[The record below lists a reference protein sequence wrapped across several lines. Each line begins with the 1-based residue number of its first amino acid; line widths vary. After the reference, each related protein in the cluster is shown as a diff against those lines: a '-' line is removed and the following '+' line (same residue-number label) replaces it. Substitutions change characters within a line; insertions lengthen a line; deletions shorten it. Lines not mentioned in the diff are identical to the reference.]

1 MPLFQGSRKIFPTTR
16 VGEVGYN
23 TLMDMFTGPGLWG
36 SLLIAFGALLTL
48 SILGTAI
55 YLAATAQARARRGM
69 ELLVED
75 RARAEER
82 LHDAESIGKVGSFL
96 WDFQDPS
103 RSYWS
108 DEMYE
113 LFGLI
118 KRKKMPSID
127 SLEPYIHEADRERFR
142 GAWQRATTLPGAFS
156 FTVRTVSP
164 QGQVRNLNVEGRSV
178 VVDHVTR
185 SVHGVA
191 HDVTK
196 EMEVDRAKSEFV
208 SLASHQLKT
217 PLTSIKWLSEML
229 VAEGAEPLTKKQEE
243 YIKNIRS
250 SARQMVEMVNDLLNM
265 SRIELG
271 TLAMTLSDFN
281 INTLIHDVM
290 REQEHAA
297 LQRKVTVNLVSDPNL
312 PTMHADEKLVRMML
326 QNLLSNAI
334 KYSRE
339 GGSVD
344 YTLSLLSVP
353 HDTIYLT
360 VKDSGI
366 GIPESEREKV
376 FQRLYRATNAQKLVP
391 DGTGLGLYVIKIVL
405 ARAGGSIT
413 FESEEGKGTTFFVSM
428 PVVWKSGEKPA

>member
-1 MPLFQGSRKIFPTTR
+1 MVFAG
-16 VGEVGYN
+16 
-23 TLMDMFTGPGLWG
+23 M
-36 SLLIAFGALLTL
+36 LLLVALV
-48 SILGTAI
+48 AAV
-55 YLAATAQARARRGM
+55 YLAVTAKARAEKGM
-69 ELLVED
+69 ELLVDD
-75 RARAEER
+75 RKRAEER
-82 LHDAESIGKVGSFL
+82 LHEAEEIGKVGSFL
-96 WDFQDPS
+96 WDFEDPT

-108 DEMYE
+108 DEMYT
-113 LFGLI
+113 LFGLMPR
-118 KRKKMPSID
+118 RKIPAID
-127 SLEPYIHEADRERFR
+127 SLEPYIHEGDRERFK
-142 GAWQRATTLPGAFS
+142 GAWQRATTQPGEFT

-164 QGQVRNLNVEGRSV
+164 QGQVRNLNIEGRSA
-178 VVDHVTR
+178 VVDHKTR
-185 SVHGVA
+185 SVRGVA

-229 VAEGAEPLTKKQEE
+229 VAEGAEPLTSKQEE
-243 YIKNIRS
+243 YVKNIKS
-250 SARQMVEMVNDLLNM
+250 SARQMVELVNDLLNM

-271 TLAMTLSDFN
+271 TLAITLSDFN
-281 INTLIHDVM
+281 IDTLVRDVA

-297 LQRKVTVNLVSDPNL
+297 AQRKITVNLTSDPSF
-312 PTMHADEKLVRMML
+312 PTLHADEKLVRMML

-339 GGSVD
+339 GGTVD
-344 YTLSLLSVP
+344 YILSLVSVP
-353 HDTIYLT
+353 KDTIYLT

-366 GIPESEREKV
+366 GIPESERDKV
-376 FQRLYRATNAQKLVP
+376 FQRLYRASNAQKLVP

>member
-1 MPLFQGSRKIFPTTR
+1 MLGNPTFW
-16 VGEVGYN
+16 G
-23 TLMDMFTGPGLWG
+23 TLILVF
-36 SLLIAFGALLTL
+36 AGALLVGVAL
-48 SILGTAI
+48 IAI
-55 YLAATAQARARRGM
+55 YFAVTAKARAQKGV

-82 LHDAESIGKVGSFL
+82 LHEAEEIGRVGSFL
-96 WDFQDPS
+96 WDFQDPT

-108 DEMYE
+108 DEMYA
-113 LFGLI
+113 LFGLV
-118 KRKKMPSID
+118 KRRKMPPID
-127 SLEPYIHEADRERFR
+127 SLEPYIHEGDRERFK
-142 GAWQRATTLPGAFS
+142 GAWQRATTQPGAFS

-164 QGQVRNLNVEGRSV
+164 QGQVRNLNVEGRSA

-185 SVHGVA
+185 SVQGVA

-229 VAEGAEPLTKKQEE
+229 VAEGAEPLTPKQEE
-243 YIKNIRS
+243 YIKNIKS

-281 INTLIHDVM
+281 IDTLVRDVA

-297 LQRKVTVNLVSDPNL
+297 LQRKVTVNLVSDPHF

-339 GGSVD
+339 GGTVD
-344 YTLSLLSVP
+344 YTLSLVSVP
-353 HDTIYLT
+353 HDSIYIT

-376 FQRLYRATNAQKLVP
+376 FQRLYRASNAQKLVP

-405 ARAGGSIT
+405 ARAGGNIT
-413 FESEEGKGTTFFVSM
+413 FESEEGKGTTFFVSL
-428 PVVWKSGEKPA
+428 PVVWKGGEKAA

>member
-1 MPLFQGSRKIFPTTR
+1 MDVLGNPAFWG
-16 VGEVGYN
+16 N
-23 TLMDMFTGPGLWG
+23 TIVVF
-36 SLLIAFGALLTL
+36 AGALLVGAL
-48 SILGTAI
+48 VLAI
-55 YLAATAQARARRGM
+55 YFAVTAKARAEKGM
-69 ELLVED
+69 ELLVDE
-75 RARAEER
+75 RKRAEER
-82 LHDAESIGKVGSFL
+82 LQEAEEIGKVGSFL
-96 WDFQDPS
+96 WDFQDDT

-108 DEMYE
+108 LEMYE
-113 LFGLI
+113 LFGLVQ
-118 KRKKMPSID
+118 RKKIPPID
-127 SLEPYIHEADRERFR
+127 SLEPYIHEGDRERFKD
-142 GAWQRATTLPGAFS
+142 AWRRATTQPGDFS
-156 FTVRTVSP
+156 FTVRTVSSR
-164 QGQVRNLNVEGRSV
+164 GQVRNLNIEGRSA
-178 VVDHVTR
+178 VVDHMTR
-185 SVHGVA
+185 SVRGVA

-243 YIKNIRS
+243 YIRNIKS

-281 INTLIHDVM
+281 IDTLVRDVA

-297 LQRKVTVNLVSDPNL
+297 MQKKVTVNLVSDSKFPM
-312 PTMHADEKLVRMML
+312 MHADEKLVRMML

-344 YTLSLLSVP
+344 YTLSLVSVP
-353 HDTIYLT
+353 HDSIYIT

-366 GIPESEREKV
+366 GIPEGEREKV

-405 ARAGGSIT
+405 ARAGGNIT

-428 PVVWKSGEKPA
+428 PVVWKGGEKAV

>member
-1 MPLFQGSRKIFPTTR
+1 MNLLLDTALWSSLIFVFVAVIL
-16 VGEVGYN
+16 VGAAV
-23 TLMDMFTGPGLWG
+23 
-36 SLLIAFGALLTL
+36 
-48 SILGTAI
+48 TAV
-55 YLAATAQARARRGM
+55 YFAVTAKARAEKGM
-69 ELLVED
+69 ELLVDE
-75 RARAEER
+75 RKRAEER
-82 LHDAESIGKVGSFL
+82 LREAEEMGKVGSFL
-96 WDFQDPS
+96 WDFQDPT

-108 DEMYE
+108 DEMYA
-113 LFGLI
+113 LFGLM
-118 KRKKMPSID
+118 KRRKLPTVD
-127 SLEPYIHEADRERFR
+127 SLEPYIHEGDRERFN
-142 GAWQRATTLPGAFS
+142 GAWHRATTQPGVFS

-185 SVHGVA
+185 SVQGVA

-229 VAEGAEPLTKKQEE
+229 VAEGAEPLTPKQEE
-243 YIKNIRS
+243 YIKNIKS

-281 INTLIHDVM
+281 IDTLMRDVA
-290 REQEHAA
+290 REQQHAA
-297 LQRKVTVNLVSDPNL
+297 LQRKVTVNLVSDPKF

-339 GGSVD
+339 GGAVD
-344 YTLSLLSVP
+344 YTLSLVSVP
-353 HDTIYLT
+353 HDTIYIT

-405 ARAGGSIT
+405 ARAGGNIT
-413 FESEEGKGTTFFVSM
+413 FESEEGKGTTFFVSL
-428 PVVWKSGEKPA
+428 PVIWKSGEKAA

>member
-1 MPLFQGSRKIFPTTR
+1 MLAG
-16 VGEVGYN
+16 VLLVAA
-23 TLMDMFTGPGLWG
+23 LM
-36 SLLIAFGALLTL
+36 I
-48 SILGTAI
+48 AI
-55 YLAATAQARARRGM
+55 YFAMTARRRAEHGM
-69 ELLVED
+69 ELLVDD
-75 RARAEER
+75 RRRAEER
-82 LHDAESIGKVGSFL
+82 LHEAEEIGKVGSFL
-96 WDFQDPS
+96 WDFEDPT

-108 DEMYE
+108 DEMYT
-113 LFGLI
+113 LFGLV
-118 KRKKMPSID
+118 KRRKMPPID
-127 SLEPYIHEADRERFR
+127 SLDPYIHEGDRERFR
-142 GAWQRATTLPGAFS
+142 GAWQRAASQPGMFS
-156 FTVRTVSP
+156 FTVRTVSS
-164 QGQVRNLNVEGRSV
+164 QGQVRNLNVEGRSA
-178 VVDHVTR
+178 VVDHKTR
-185 SVHGVA
+185 SVRGVA

-229 VAEGAEPLTKKQEE
+229 VAEGAEPLTPKQEE
-243 YIKNIRS
+243 YIKNIKS

-271 TLAMTLSDFN
+271 TLAMTLSDFS
-281 INTLIHDVM
+281 IDTLLHDVA

-297 LQRKVTVNLVSDPNL
+297 AQRKVKVNLVSDPNF

-339 GGSVD
+339 GGTVD
-344 YTLSLLSVP
+344 YTLSLVSVP
-353 HDTIYLT
+353 NDAIYLV

-413 FESEEGKGTTFFVSM
+413 FETEEGKGTTFFVSM
-428 PVVWKSGEKPA
+428 PVVWQSGEKAA

>member
-1 MPLFQGSRKIFPTTR
+1 MDILANPTFWSSSLIMF
-16 VGEVGYN
+16 VGV
-23 TLMDMFTGPGLWG
+23 
-36 SLLIAFGALLTL
+36 LLVSIAVV
-48 SILGTAI
+48 AI
-55 YLAATAQARARRGM
+55 YLAITARARAGKGM
-69 ELLVED
+69 DLLVD
-75 RARAEER
+75 ARKRAEER
-82 LHDAESIGKVGSFL
+82 LHEAEVIGKVGSFL
-96 WDFQDPS
+96 WDFEDPT

-108 DEMYE
+108 DEMYA
-113 LFGLI
+113 LFGLVPRRNI
-118 KRKKMPSID
+118 PTID
-127 SLEPYIHEADRERFR
+127 SLEPYIHEGDRERFK
-142 GAWQRATTLPGAFS
+142 GAWQRATTQPGVFS
-156 FTVRTVSP
+156 FTVRTVSNR
-164 QGQVRNLNVEGRSV
+164 GEVRNLNIEGKSAV
-178 VVDHVTR
+178 VNRITR
-185 SVHGVA
+185 SVRGVA

-217 PLTSIKWLSEML
+217 PLTSIKWLSEIL

-243 YIKNIRS
+243 YIKNIKS
-250 SARQMVEMVNDLLNM
+250 SAQQMVEMVNDLLNM

-281 INTLIHDVM
+281 IDTLVRDVF

-297 LQRKVTVNLVSDPNL
+297 AQRKVTVNLVSDSSF

-339 GGSVD
+339 GGTVD
-344 YTLSLLSVP
+344 YTLSLVSVP
-353 HDTIYLT
+353 NDTIYLT

-366 GIPESEREKV
+366 GIPASEREKV
-376 FQRLYRATNAQKLVP
+376 FERLYRASNAQKLVP

-428 PVVWKSGEKPA
+428 PVVWRSGEKAA